1 MNINIF
7 MPTTVHIPA
16 PLLRRID
23 SRAKSLGV
31 SRNRLIVQAIE
42 DSLESRR
49 TWPPELVRLL
59 QEPLDAET
67 ARTFEQSVGEARRR
81 RTSRRRPPEL

>member
-1 MNINIF
+1 

-42 DSLESRR
+42 DSLESSSA
-49 TWPPELVRLL
+49 WPPELVRLL
-59 QEPLDAET
+59 QEPLDAAT
-67 ARTFEQSVGEARRR
+67 AQTLERSVGEVRRR
-81 RTSRRRPPEL
+81 RTSRRGPPEL